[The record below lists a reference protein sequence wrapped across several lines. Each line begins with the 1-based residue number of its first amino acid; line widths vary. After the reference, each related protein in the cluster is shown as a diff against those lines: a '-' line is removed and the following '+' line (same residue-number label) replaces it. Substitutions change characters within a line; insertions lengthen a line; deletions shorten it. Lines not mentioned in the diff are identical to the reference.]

1 MPTFM
6 MSMNFTDQGIRGIK
20 DAPKRAEAARDL
32 AKKLGVEVKHL
43 YLIWRERS
51 GGFRRNAEWRQR
63 RKIRAGAWLARQRS
77 HPYLPRLV
85 GRGIREARLRAALE

>member
-20 DAPKRAEAARDL
+20 EAPERAEAARDL
-32 AKKLGVEVKHL
+32 AKEVGRRGQASLSYVRRK
-43 YLIWRERS
+43 RS

-63 RKIRAGAWLARQRS
+63 REIRAGA
-77 HPYLPRLV
+77 
-85 GRGIREARLRAALE
+85 